1 MFMFCYVFPPL
12 FLTAP
17 LQRRGMFRT
26 NFLLHHHHRVPS
38 EQRVQEK
45 PQATG
50 IVNTM
55 PSTMGT
61 IKRAGGYEG
70 RRVQADCSVEE
81 TLPLASSRGK
91 LASTSELVEGS
102 NPPVLYVS
110 FIYCSIACI
119 FASFL
124 WCTALLRYVSPPL
137 PPCLSKGL
145 STSS

>member
-81 TLPLASSRGK
+81 TLPLASSWETCFNQRTGRRRQPTRAVCIVY
-91 LASTSELVEGS
+91 LLLYCLHFCFVPLVHC
-102 NPPVLYVS
+102 PITVR
-110 FIYCSIACI
+110 
-119 FASFL
+119 FA
-124 WCTALLRYVSPPL
+124 PL